1 MSVRRFCTFHV
12 GELLLGVEV
21 ELVQEVLGSEPMIRV
36 PLADPCVSGLLNLRG
51 QIVTAI
57 DARRRLGM
65 PPRGVGDRSANIV
78 LRTPDGSVSLV
89 VDREGDVVDLPDTE
103 IEPLPENVSPAI
115 RAVVTGTCK
124 VDESLLLMLDAART
138 LTIGSD

>member
-21 ELVQEVLGSEPMIRV
+21 ELVQEVLGEEPMIRV
-36 PLADPCVSGLLNLRG
+36 PLADPWVSGLLNLRG

-57 DARRRLGM
+57 DARRRLGLA
-65 PPRGVGDRSANIV
+65 PRGPGDRSANIV
-78 LRTPDGSVSLV
+78 LRTPDGAVSLV
-89 VDREGDVVDLPDTE
+89 VDQEGDVVDLPDTE
-103 IEPLPENVSPAI
+103 IEPLPENVSPTI
-115 RAVVTGTCK
+115 RSVVTGTCR
-124 VDESLLLMLDAART
+124 VDESLLLMLDATRT

>member
-1 MSVRRFCTFHV
+1 MSVGRFCTFHV

-21 ELVQEVLGSEPMIRV
+21 ELVQEVLGAEPMIRV
-36 PLADPCVSGLLNLRG
+36 PLADPWVSGLLNLRG

-57 DARRRLGM
+57 DARRRLGL
-65 PPRGVGDRSANIV
+65 PPRIPGDRTANIV
-78 LRTPDGSVSLV
+78 LRTADGSMSLV
-89 VDREGDVVDLPDTE
+89 VDREGEVVDVADAE
-103 IEPLPENVSPAI
+103 IEPLPENVSAAI

-124 VDESLLLMLDAART
+124 VEQSLLLMLDAQRT

>member
-21 ELVQEVLGSEPMIRV
+21 ELVQEVLGEEPMIRV
-36 PLADPCVSGLLNLRG
+36 PLADPWVSGLLNLRG

-57 DARRRLGM
+57 DARRRLGLA
-65 PPRGVGDRSANIV
+65 PRAPGDRSANIV
-78 LRTPDGSVSLV
+78 LRTPDGAVSLV
-89 VDREGDVVDLPDTE
+89 VDREGDVVDLPDAE
-103 IEPLPENVSPAI
+103 IEPLPENVSPTI
-115 RAVVTGTCK
+115 RSVVTGTCR
-124 VDESLLLMLDAART
+124 VDESLLLMLDATRT

>member
-1 MSVRRFCTFHV
+1 MTVRRFCTFHV
-12 GELLLGVEV
+12 GDLLLGVEV
-21 ELVQEVLGSEPMIRV
+21 ELVQEVLGEEPMIRV
-36 PLADPCVSGLLNLRG
+36 PLADPWVSGLLNLRG

-65 PPRGVGDRSANIV
+65 APRGVGDRSANIV

>member
-1 MSVRRFCTFHV
+1 MSGGRFCTFHV

-21 ELVQEVLGSEPMIRV
+21 EQVLEVLGEEPVTRV
-36 PLADPCVSGLLNLRG
+36 PLADPWVSGLLNLRG

-57 DARRRLGM
+57 DARRRLGL
-65 PPRGVGDRSANIV
+65 PPRDPGERTTNIV

-89 VDREGDVVDLPDTE
+89 VDREGDVVDLPDTQ

-124 VDESLLLMLDAART
+124 VDERLLLMLDVERT
-138 LTIGSD
+138 MTIGSD

>member
-1 MSVRRFCTFHV
+1 MTVRRFCTFHV
-12 GELLLGVEV
+12 GDLLLGVEV
-21 ELVQEVLGSEPMIRV
+21 ELVQEVLGEEPMIRV
-36 PLADPCVSGLLNLRG
+36 PLADPWVSGLLNLRG

-65 PPRGVGDRSANIV
+65 APRGVGERSANIV

>member
-1 MSVRRFCTFHV
+1 MSGRRFCTFHV

-21 ELVQEVLGSEPMIRV
+21 DLVQEVLGEEPMTRV
-36 PLADPCVSGLLNLRG
+36 PLADPWVSGLLNLRG

-57 DARRRLGM
+57 DARRRLGL
-65 PPRGVGDRSANIV
+65 PARGPGERTANVV
-78 LRTPDGSVSLV
+78 LRTAEGAVSLV

-115 RAVVTGTCK
+115 RGVVTGTCK
-124 VDESLLLMLDAART
+124 VEEGLLLMLDADRT
-138 LTIGSD
+138 LTMGSD

>member
-12 GELLLGVEV
+12 GGLLLGVEV
-21 ELVQEVLGSEPMIRV
+21 GLVQEVLGEEPMTLV
-36 PLADPCVSGLLNLRG
+36 PLADPWVSGLLNLRG

-57 DARRRLGM
+57 DARRRLEL
-65 PPRGVGDRSANIV
+65 PPRPSGQRTANIV
-78 LRTPDGSVSLV
+78 LRTPDGAVSLV
-89 VDREGDVVDLPDTE
+89 VDREGDVVDVPDTE

-124 VDESLLLMLDAART
+124 VDDSLLLMLDAERT

>member
-1 MSVRRFCTFHV
+1 MSTRFCTFHV

-21 ELVQEVLGSEPMIRV
+21 ELVQEVLGEEPMTRV
-36 PLADPCVSGLLNLRG
+36 PLADPWVSGLLNLRG

-57 DARRRLGM
+57 DARRRLGL
-65 PPRGVGDRSANIV
+65 PPRRPGDRTANIV
-78 LRTPDGSVSLV
+78 LRMPDGAVSLV
-89 VDREGDVVDLPDTE
+89 VDREGDVVDLPEDE

-115 RAVVTGTCK
+115 RAVVSGTCK
-124 VDESLLLMLDAART
+124 VGESLLLMLDAERT

>member
-1 MSVRRFCTFHV
+1 MSTRFCTFHV

-21 ELVQEVLGSEPMIRV
+21 GLVQEVLGEEPMTRV
-36 PLADPCVSGLLNLRG
+36 PLADPWVSGLLNLRG

-57 DARRRLGM
+57 DARRRLGL
-65 PPRGVGDRSANIV
+65 PPRGPGDRTANIV
-78 LRTPDGSVSLV
+78 LRMPDGSVSLV
-89 VDREGDVVDLPDTE
+89 VDREGDVVDLPEDE

-115 RAVVTGTCK
+115 RAVVSGTCK
-124 VDESLLLMLDAART
+124 VGEGLLLMLDAERT

>member
-1 MSVRRFCTFHV
+1 MSGGRFCTFHV
-12 GELLLGVEV
+12 GGLLLGVEV
-21 ELVQEVLGSEPMIRV
+21 QMVQEVLGEEPMTRV
-36 PLADPCVSGLLNLRG
+36 PLADPWVSGLLNLRG

-57 DARRRLGM
+57 DARRRLGL
-65 PPRGVGDRSANIV
+65 PPRTPGDRTANIV

-89 VDREGDVVDLPDTE
+89 VDREGDVVDLAMNE

-115 RAVVTGTCK
+115 RAVVTGTCR
-124 VDESLLLMLDAART
+124 VEESLLLMLDVERT

>member
-21 ELVQEVLGSEPMIRV
+21 HLVQEVLGEEPMIRV
-36 PLADPCVSGLLNLRG
+36 PLADPWISGLLNLRG

-57 DARRRLGM
+57 DARRRLGL
-65 PPRGVGDRSANIV
+65 PPRSPGERTANIV
-78 LRTPDGSVSLV
+78 LRTADGSVSLV
-89 VDREGDVVDLPDTE
+89 VDREGEVVDLPDTE

-115 RAVVTGTCK
+115 RGVVTGTCK
-124 VDESLLLMLDAART
+124 VDEGLLLMLDAERT
-138 LTIGSD
+138 LTMGSD

>member
-21 ELVQEVLGSEPMIRV
+21 ELVQEVLGEEPMIRV
-36 PLADPCVSGLLNLRG
+36 PLADPWVSGLLNLRG

-57 DARRRLGM
+57 DARRRLGL
-65 PPRGVGDRSANIV
+65 PPRSPGARTANIV
-78 LRTPDGSVSLV
+78 LITPNGSVSLV
-89 VDREGDVVDLPDTE
+89 VDREGDVVDLLDSE
-103 IEPLPENVSPAI
+103 IEPLPENVAPSI

-124 VDESLLLMLDAART
+124 VEERLLLMLDAERT

>member
-21 ELVQEVLGSEPMIRV
+21 EMVQEVLGEEPIIPV
-36 PLADPCVSGLLNLRG
+36 PLADPWVTGVLNLRG

-57 DARRRLGM
+57 DARRRLGL
-65 PPRGVGDRSANIV
+65 PPRSPGDRTANIV

-89 VDREGDVVDLPDTE
+89 VDREGDVVDLPNSE

-115 RAVVTGTCK
+115 RAFVTGTCK
-124 VDESLLLMLDAART
+124 VEDRLLLMLDAERT